1 MRLRVVTLLAVAS
14 VAVNCSSDSIAAP
27 GHADSSTTRTLQLSS
42 VSGAAIPA
50 VYYVDGQNEWADSAT
65 VTLQPHGVI
74 AFRIYVG
81 TAPLPEA
88 HPTLTDRFLFLSG
101 ELTTDSTFKVDYPNT
116 TPDYGTINKDGS
128 VTLNLIGADAGGN
141 PVPFGRWVFA
151 APYGGPA
158 FNPAPHIDSI
168 TPSSVVAAS
177 GDTTISLIGSNFIP
191 TSEVSIGDYHVVAS
205 YVDAGR
211 LSVAVP
217 AAILSDAGTLQV
229 LVSNPGRG
237 GGTYQAPFFVHST
250 VPTITAL
257 TPNSVIAGSV
267 SHVIIQVTGTGFD
280 PSSTVLFN
288 GVRHTPVRF
297 QSSTRLDVPMDTPE
311 ISAARVIQ
319 LVVVNPPPDGGKSGS
334 LVFTVTSQ

>member
-1 MRLRVVTLLAVAS
+1 MRLRVVTLLAGAF
-14 VAVNCSSDSIAAP
+14 VAVSCSSDSIADP
-27 GHADSSTTRTLQLSS
+27 GHNESPTTRTLQLTS
-42 VSGAAIPA
+42 VSGAVIPA
-50 VYYVDGQNEWADSAT
+50 VYYVDGRNEWADSAM

-81 TAPLPEA
+81 NAPLPEA
-88 HPTLTDRFLFLSG
+88 HPTLTDQFLFLSG
-101 ELTTDSTFKVDYPNT
+101 ELTSDSTFKVDYPNK

-128 VTLNLIGADAGGN
+128 VTLDLIGSDGGGN

-151 APYGGPA
+151 TPYSGPA

-191 TSEVSIGDYHVVAS
+191 TSEVSIGDDQVVAS

-217 AAILSDAGTLQV
+217 ARILSDAGTLQV
-229 LVSNPGRG
+229 LVSNPGHR

-250 VPTITAL
+250 VPTLTAL

-267 SHVIIQVTGTGFD
+267 SHVIIRVTGTGFD
-280 PSSTVLFN
+280 ASTTVTFN
-288 GVRHTPVRF
+288 GVRYTPVIFRN
-297 QSSTRLDVPMDTPE
+297 STSLDVPLDTPD
-311 ISAARVIQ
+311 ITVARVIQ
-319 LVVVNPPPDGGKSGS
+319 LVAVNPPPDGGKSGP